1 MKSNNTIFFEH
12 YLGVPFDKLYLI
24 KSVKCFRGTKEFPSV
39 EGLFQ
44 YNVLLRKYEEG
55 LIVIVFALG
64 FFRQGKQLLCH
75 QAHCPVL
82 SDSQNRDVVRG

>member
-44 YNVLLRKYEEG
+44 YNVLFKFHQF
-55 LIVIVFALG
+55 IKVFKGQTIELSG
-64 FFRQGKQLLCH
+64 FIMKG
-75 QAHCPVL
+75 
-82 SDSQNRDVVRG
+82 DSLMKAITCCISYDNP